1 MECFMLNIK
10 CKMMWCKW
18 KYIRSEGFKVGS
30 INWLG
35 SINGYAMK

>member
-1 MECFMLNIK
+1 
-10 CKMMWCKW
+10 MMWCKW
-18 KYIRSEGFKVGS
+18 KYIRSEGFKVES

>member
-1 MECFMLNIK
+1 MECFMLNVK